1 MENRTRYIPSIV
13 MLAAAFAEC
22 IMSIYYDY
30 TTKEILWIVLGT
42 IVVFFVIGI
51 IVKVIADKY
60 LITTME
66 AEIENQSEDEE
77 ENSDNEENSMDDR
90 DGINVETTPKKNK
103 QDKK

>member
-13 MLAAAFAEC
+13 MLAAAFAAC

-30 TTKEILWIVLGT
+30 TTKEILWI

>member
-1 MENRTRYIPSIV
+1 MENRTRYIPSII
-13 MLAAAFAEC
+13 MLAAAFVAC

-30 TTKEILWIVLGT
+30 TTKEILWIVLCT

-51 IVKVIADKY
+51 VIKIIADKY

-66 AEIENQSEDEE
+66 AEIEDQSEEEE

-90 DGINVETTPKKNK
+90 DNINVNTTPKKNK
-103 QDKK
+103 